1 MTNYNPSPID
11 TSNVQLPRDLYTLME
26 DLSRSNH
33 DTWSLHRIAEGWTYG
48 PTRDDSKK
56 ENPCLVPYDELP

>member
-1 MTNYNPSPID
+1 MTYYNPCPFD
-11 TSNVQLPRDLYTLME
+11 TSNVQLPRDLYSLMV

-33 DTWSLHRIAEGWTYG
+33 DTWSLHRIEEGWTYG
-48 PTRDDSKK
+48 PTRDDLKK